1 MCVDSV
7 SLSLFL
13 SVSVSEHQQTNEQK
27 LTKIEQNFPNCWRR
41 QSFWESYS
49 KGANDAAQSLA
60 VRRNKEAAVRD
71 LFRKA
76 VARLI
81 PLQVNPHPTPPA
93 LLHSFNLSFFV
104 QEGCRLP
111 HPPSGHPPNPP
122 PPLLFLI
129 HSFTLS
135 LFVQQGCCPPHPPS
149 GHHLLMPAE
158 LKHML

>member
-81 PLQVNPHPTPPA
+81 PLQVNPHPTPP
-93 LLHSFNLSFFV
+93 
-104 QEGCRLP
+104 R
-111 HPPSGHPPNPP
+111 PSAFIQPFILCSGR
-122 PPLLFLI
+122 
-129 HSFTLS
+129 LS
-135 LFVQQGCCPPHPPS
+135 LASSPFRPS
-149 GHHLLMPAE
+149 P
-158 LKHML
+158 

>member
-7 SLSLFL
+7 SLSLVL

-81 PLQVNPHPTPPA
+81 PLQVNPHPTPPPFCI
-93 LLHSFNLSFFV
+93 HSTFHSLFRKAV
-104 QEGCRLP
+104 ACLIPLQAIPLTP
-111 HPPSGHPPNPP
+111 LPPSFSLSIHLPFHCLFNKAVARLT
-122 PPLLFLI
+122 PLQVIIYLCLQ
-129 HSFTLS
+129 S
-135 LFVQQGCCPPHPPS
+135 
-149 GHHLLMPAE
+149 
-158 LKHML
+158 